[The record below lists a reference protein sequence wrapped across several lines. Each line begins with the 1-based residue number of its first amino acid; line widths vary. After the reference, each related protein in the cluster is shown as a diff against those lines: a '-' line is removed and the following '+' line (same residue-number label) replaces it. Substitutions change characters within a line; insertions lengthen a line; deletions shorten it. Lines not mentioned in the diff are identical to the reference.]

1 MKKENSSKQKIKT
14 INKGFT
20 LIELLV
26 VVLIIGIL
34 AAIALPQYKLAV
46 LKSQYATMK
55 DIIRVAKEAQQRY
68 YMVNGTYTSNF
79 DDLDVD
85 LHGGVFNGGACS
97 MSWWSAPDQG
107 IICMLYSTPRLVIYD
122 MFGYYG
128 RTCRVIDVEAGKY
141 NTLPDKV
148 CQQETGRTVPN
159 ASAGGTS
166 GNYYNYK

>member
-1 MKKENSSKQKIKT
+1 MKERKEKSSKT
-14 INKGFT
+14 VNKGFT

-34 AAIALPQYKLAV
+34 AAIALPQYKLAI
-46 LKSQYATMK
+46 LKSKYATMK

-85 LHGGVFNGGACS
+85 LHINSVNGIVCS

-107 IICMLYSTPRLVIYD
+107 IVCILNSRPQLLIYD
-122 MFGYYG
+122 MFGYYS
-128 RTCRVIDVEAGKY
+128 RTCRVIGVEAGKY
-141 NTLPDKV
+141 DSLPDKV
-148 CQQETGRTVPN
+148 CQQETGRNLPN
-159 ASAGGTS
+159 NSVG
-166 GNYYNYK
+166 GNYYSYKHK